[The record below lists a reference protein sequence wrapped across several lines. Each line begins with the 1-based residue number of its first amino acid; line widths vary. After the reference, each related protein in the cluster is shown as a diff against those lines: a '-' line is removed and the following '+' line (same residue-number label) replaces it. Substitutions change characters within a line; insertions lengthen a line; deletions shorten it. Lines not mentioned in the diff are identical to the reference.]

1 MEISD
6 NINNII
12 ISKLVEN
19 SSFTPRQI
27 HIIYKFMNKEERVKE
42 ISSGAY
48 YRELKQSKV
57 KLRRI
62 FYSIVLLDILGIT
75 DKEQIMILNT
85 IVNNLRTLNN
95 THDEYHGNE
104 INRVM
109 NVIEE
114 LINKMINR

>member
-1 MEISD
+1 
-6 NINNII
+6 
-12 ISKLVEN
+12 
-19 SSFTPRQI
+19 
-27 HIIYKFMNKEERVKE
+27 MNKEERVKE

-62 FYSIVLLDILGIT
+62 FYSIVLLNILGIT

-85 IVNNLRTLNN
+85 IVNNLRILNN

-109 NVIEE
+109 NIIEE

>member
-1 MEISD
+1 
-6 NINNII
+6 
-12 ISKLVEN
+12 
-19 SSFTPRQI
+19 
-27 HIIYKFMNKEERVKE
+27 MNKEERVKE

-48 YRELKQSKV
+48 YRELKQSKI

-85 IVNNLRTLNN
+85 IVNNLRILNN